1 MKFLSHLH
9 YQAVQK
15 QFLRR
20 IVLQLALLH
29 SGKLLRFAQLAA
41 PSDGDKSRHFCRLP
55 LRTSSMNRLLKTRE
69 HILKALAVHHALD
82 RKL

>member
-1 MKFLSHLH
+1 MKFLGHLH

-15 QFLRR
+15 RFPRR
-20 IVLQLALLH
+20 IVLQPVFLH
-29 SGKLLRFAQLAA
+29 SGRLLQSARLAA

-69 HILKALAVHHALD
+69 RILKVLAVHRALD